1 MIRGKRMTDKPGLE
15 YDTHVAS
22 TTTKNYRKVT
32 MSKTYHEQCGS
43 PELDNPLFLKAV
55 FIGYGASAIRL
66 LMAGLDTNV
75 NDVHLTAEFMGYN
88 ESQFVV
94 IVKE

>member
-1 MIRGKRMTDKPGLE
+1 MIRGKRMTDTNGLE
-15 YDTHVAS
+15 YTSQVAS
-22 TTTKNYRKVT
+22 TTKNYRKVT

-43 PELDNPLFLKAV
+43 PKLDDPLFLKAV

-66 LMAGLDTNV
+66 LLLGLDTNV

-94 IVKE
+94 VVKE